1 MLYEIESGFLDK
13 ELEQKNLLCS
23 YNPRHNKIFIILS
36 VFALTCFSVFNYLNR
51 RVMFFHSIEISIFLQ
66 KIPMYYLQL
75 MASYFYFPMLMCYFI
90 IIFFL
95 RKNRMNACYL
105 MGCYFFLAWS
115 QSIIKL
121 VELDSRPSFESTELQ
136 SGGFFCEND
145 YGSPSGHSFL
155 TSTLTPFIIDDLD
168 RKRLRISSLLKF
180 LLCGISWSFVAV
192 SRLWFGVHSYN
203 QIISGMLWGTT
214 LYLILRTIKPF
225 VFSYFL
231 SLVIST
237 DDKINDRNNLL
248 RVRTS
253 HLLQS
258 KEFIFKF
265 LFILVLFNVPLMSLF
280 YFARE
285 GEGVDQPFFKRIVNC
300 TSVME
305 PLYKGFSTKIFIQG
319 FIINLFLFMILG
331 AKTSY
336 YDFFKGTQF
345 SLNSRKRNQ
354 LLKLSIIILV
364 FSLIVFVSHPSPSS
378 GTEQIVRAFVIF
390 PGLGFMIG
398 KYLISLFSCLGI

>member
-1 MLYEIESGFLDK
+1 MLYEIESGFLDE
-13 ELEQKNLLCS
+13 ELEQKHLLS
-23 YNPRHNKIFIILS
+23 SFNPRHNKIFIFLS
-36 VFALTCFSVFNYLNR
+36 IFALTSFTVFNYFYR
-51 RVMFFHSIEISIFLQ
+51 RVMFFHSIEISISLQ

-115 QSIIKL
+115 QSMIKL

-168 RKRLRISSLLKF
+168 RKKLRLSSFLKF
-180 LLCGISWSFVAV
+180 LLCGISWAFVAV

-225 VFSYFL
+225 VFSFFL
-231 SLVIST
+231 SLLISK
-237 DDKINDRNNLL
+237 DDNTSDRNNLL

-265 LFILVLFNVPLMSLF
+265 FLILMVFNIPLMTLF

-285 GEGVDQPFFKRIVNC
+285 GEEINQPFFKRIVNC
-300 TSVME
+300 TSVKE
-305 PLYKGFSTKIFIQG
+305 PIYMGFSTKIFIQG
-319 FIINLFLFMILG
+319 FIINLFLFMLLG

-354 LLKLSIIILV
+354 LLKLSIIVFV
-364 FSLIVFVSHPSPSS
+364 FSLIVFVSHPLPSS
-378 GTEQIVRAFVIF
+378 GAEQIIRALVVF